1 MSMPRHTSTQGGRP
15 TALAAITGAALLA
28 AACMPPPAAP
38 APRVPTLSQV
48 VDSVLLTP
56 PLHRTHWG
64 VMVVDAASGR
74 VLLDRQGARH
84 FVPASNQ
91 KILVTAAA
99 LAELGPGFR
108 FRTPV
113 AALGLAGDSAAA
125 LLVTGRGDPTLS
137 ARFHGGEW
145 GGLDS
150 LADSIAARGIR
161 RVGRVIADVAYFEGP
176 GHHPSWQIGDLNWG
190 YAAPIA
196 AFQVNEGTFRVAVGA
211 GPAPGSPAV
220 VTALAPPGAVVL
232 LNEVVT
238 DTAVAAPALEIRR
251 RPGSD
256 TLLLAGRF
264 PAGRAPD
271 TLRYAVGDPA
281 AFAAHALTD
290 ALRRRGVTVA
300 APPLVLA
307 DTAAVAAAFAAAA
320 PALPPAPAPPL
331 FTWSSPPLSEIVA
344 AILKPSQNWIAES
357 LHKTLGA
364 ERGPGGS
371 WAGGVTVQRR
381 FLHDVVGIDSAALAV
396 RDASGLSA
404 QNLVTPEAL
413 IRILDHARRRPWGE
427 SYRDAMAQPG
437 RPGTLSGRLRHLEGR
452 LHAKTGTIM
461 HVNGLS
467 GYVTAADGRLLL
479 FSVLSNASG
488 RPAAEVRA
496 AIDRIVSEIAATGAQ
511 P

>member
-1 MSMPRHTSTQGGRP
+1 MSMPRQTPQPAARRR
-15 TALAAITGAALLA
+15 ALAAFAGAALLA
-28 AACMPPPAAP
+28 AGCMPPPAAP
-38 APRVPTLSQV
+38 APRAPTLSQV

-74 VLLDRQGARH
+74 VLLDRQGGRH

-91 KILVTAAA
+91 KILVTAVA
-99 LAELGPGFR
+99 LAELGPEFR

-113 AALGLAGDSAAA
+113 AALGLTGDSAAA

-145 GGLDS
+145 GALDS
-150 LADSIAARGIR
+150 LADSIAGRGIR
-161 RVGRVIADVAYFEGP
+161 RLGRVIVDIAYFAGP

-220 VTALAPPGAVVL
+220 VSVLAPPGAIVL
-232 LNEVVT
+232 LNEILT
-238 DTAVAAPALEIRR
+238 DTAATAPALEIRR

-256 TLLLAGRF
+256 TLVLAGRF

-300 APPLVLA
+300 APPLVLT
-307 DTAAVAAAFAAAA
+307 DTAAVAAAALPAAAQ
-320 PALPPAPAPPL
+320 PL
-331 FTWSSPPLSEIVA
+331 FDWSSPPLMEVVA
-344 AILKPSQNWIAES
+344 AILRPSQNWIAES

-381 FLHDVVGIDSAALAV
+381 FLHDVVGIDSTALAV

-427 SYRDAMAQPG
+427 SYRAAMAQPG

-488 RPAAEVRA
+488 RPAVEVRA
-496 AIDRIVSEIAATGAQ
+496 AIDRIVTEIAATGAQ